1 MMYLPVVVLA
11 MMSLL
16 IGVFAEPIMLVMNQI
31 GDQLMTPSG
40 YIEAVLGAS
49 ASAEAALLDPIEIQA
64 ERVDDRLEETP

>member
-1 MMYLPVVVLA
+1 MYLPVVVLA

>member
-1 MMYLPVVVLA
+1 
-11 MMSLL
+11 
-16 IGVFAEPIMLVMNQI
+16 MLVMNQI
-31 GDQLMTPSG
+31 GDQLMAPSG